1 MLAKNSSISLDGS
14 EEQINFS
21 KQSPKMLKMAKE
33 SFVTILMLYC
43 CFSVFFSKFSKTV
56 AEISKKCKLKTNSGN
71 DE

>member
-33 SFVTILMLYC
+33 SFVTILML
-43 CFSVFFSKFSKTV
+43 FSVFFSKFSKTV
-56 AEISKKCKLKTNSGN
+56 AEIIKKCKLKTNSGN